1 MGYPRYPIAH
11 ALDWAAWL
19 LTPLGRP
26 LAEMLSRKLP
36 YRWRTQHVLEV
47 LSKPGFDIYH
57 YLMGHSG
64 VLLSLLRKEIR
75 AELPPVSQ
83 GKMFTDFSHHPRL
96 RFREQ
101 CQYLDL
107 MNYLPE
113 DILVKVD
120 RASMHYSLE
129 VRCPLL
135 DQELVELA
143 ARIPLK
149 MKLTGFNGKKILKH
163 LAYRY
168 IPREILDRPKMGF
181 GVPLGAWFKG
191 ELATVLRE
199 MLADAGSL
207 MWDYYDRSAVNQ
219 RIQDHLSQRVDASFG
234 LWRLLF
240 FYYWCESHLR

>member
-19 LTPLGRP
+19 LTPLGRS
-26 LAEMLSRKLP
+26 LAGMLSRKLP
-36 YRWRTQHVLEV
+36 HRWYTKHKLEV

-64 VLLSLLRKEIR
+64 VLLSLLRKEIAR
-75 AELPPVSQ
+75 NYRRSLKAKCSQ
-83 GKMFTDFSHHPRL
+83 TSLTTLRL

-149 MKLTGFNGKKILKH
+149 MKLTGFNGKKILKQ

-219 RIQDHLSQRVDASFG
+219 RIQDHLSHRVDASFG